1 MRMMEAI
8 QNEFASLAAKTSA
21 ATGSVW
27 AFTIAVLI
35 IIVWAS
41 LGPVFGFSE
50 NWQLI
55 INTGTT
61 IVTFLMVFVIQQ
73 AQNREM
79 RALQVK
85 LNELIAALDGASNR
99 LIDVEGLSE
108 SELTKLYRRYQDL
121 AQTAS
126 NLSPGAKTT
135 VDDSSG

>member
-1 MRMMEAI
+1 MERI
-8 QNEFASLAAKTSA
+8 QNKFAALAAKTSA

-27 AFTIAVLI
+27 AFTIAVFT

-50 NWQLI
+50 NWQLV

-85 LNELIAALDGASNR
+85 LNELIAAIDGASNH

-108 SELTKLYRRYQDL
+108 SELTLLYKRYQAL
-121 AQTAS
+121 AQTATA
-126 NLSPGAKTT
+126 LSPGAKTT
-135 VDDSSG
+135 VEDSRP